1 MCLHGSGRSASRMLA
16 AVKEESLGSRHHRR
30 VAALAVEVHDDGV
43 VVTDEHGAS
52 VYESQP
58 LKALLSEETERGLL
72 EQSIRD
78 VRRACLTRTPAPLE
92 LNATGSELLPISGQ
106 LHGASLTLQVR
117 TSAMEY
123 RLRAVSVV
131 DGGARA
137 AVPTCVVW
145 IRRCRPR
152 LLTTEILR
160 ERYGL
165 TPREV
170 RVSTLLAAR
179 LRSREIADVLGI
191 SIHTARRHA
200 EAVLRK
206 VGVQSRAELRDRLRG
221 NPL

>member
-1 MCLHGSGRSASRMLA
+1 MFTD
-16 AVKEESLGSRHHRR
+16 VKEERLDSRHHRR
-30 VAALAVEVHDDGV
+30 VVALAVEVHDDGV
-43 VVTDEHGAS
+43 VVTDEHGAP

-58 LKALLSEETERGLL
+58 LRGLLSEETERGLL
-72 EQSIRD
+72 EQSIQD
-78 VRRACLTRTPAPLE
+78 LRRACLTRTLAPLE
-92 LNATGSELLPISGQ
+92 LEPTARKLLSISGQ

-123 RLRAVSVV
+123 RLRAVSLV
-131 DGGARA
+131 DTGAGRA
-137 AVPTCVVW
+137 APTCIVW

-152 LLTTEILR
+152 FLTVENLR

-170 RVSTLLAAR
+170 RVSMLLAAR
-179 LRSREIADVLGI
+179 LRSREVAEVLGI

-206 VGVQSRAELRDRLRG
+206 VGVQSRAELRDHLRDIPDDKTEG
-221 NPL
+221 A